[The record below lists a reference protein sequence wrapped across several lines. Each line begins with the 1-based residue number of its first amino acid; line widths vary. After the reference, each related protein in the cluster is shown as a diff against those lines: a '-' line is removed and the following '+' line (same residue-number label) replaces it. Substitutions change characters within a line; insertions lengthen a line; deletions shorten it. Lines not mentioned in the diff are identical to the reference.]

1 MSKQNR
7 ITNSPRWQKHHHW
20 LYLIVLPV
28 YLALFFITEHIIG
41 ADSAYTAVY
50 HPLDDLIPFCEWFYI
65 PYVLWYPFMGLVGLY
80 LAFKDGK
87 EFKRYMTY
95 IGISFIAAIG
105 LFVLF
110 PNGQDLRPDLDA
122 LGRDNLFTRAIAAL
136 YVADTNTNVCP
147 SLHVVGSMA
156 AVFGIFHHPRLRK
169 TVWLPIG
176 GIILAVLICL
186 STVFL
191 KQHSVVDVFVGI
203 PYGLLIY
210 GAVYWL
216 PTLWQK
222 RKNKPNK
229 ASIATEK
236 P

>member
-7 ITNSPRWQKHHHW
+7 ITNSPRWQQYHQW
-20 LYLIVLPV
+20 LYVLVLPV
-28 YLALFFITEHIIG
+28 YLALFFITEHFIG
-41 ADSAYTAVY
+41 ADASYTVIY
-50 HPLDDLIPFCEWFYI
+50 HTLDDLVPFCEWFYI

-80 LAFKDGK
+80 LAFKDG
-87 EFKRYMTY
+87 EGFKRYMTY
-95 IGISFIAAIG
+95 IGASFITAIG

-110 PNGQDLRPDLDA
+110 PNGQDLRPDLAA

-203 PYGLLIY
+203 PYGFLMY

-216 PTLWQK
+216 PALFKK
-222 RKNKPNK
+222 RERKSFKT
-229 ASIATEK
+229 SIATEK

>member
-1 MSKQNR
+1 MNKLQR
-7 ITNSPRWQKHHHW
+7 IANSPRWQQYHHW
-20 LYLIVLPV
+20 LYVLVLPV
-28 YLALFFITEHIIG
+28 YLALFFLAEYIVG
-41 ADSAYTAVY
+41 PDADYAVVY

-65 PYVLWYPFMGLVGLY
+65 PYVMWYPFMGLVGLY
-80 LAFKDGK
+80 LAFKDGTG
-87 EFKRYMTY
+87 FKRYMTY
-95 IGISFIAAIG
+95 IGITFIGAIG
-105 LFVLF
+105 LFLLF
-110 PNGQDLRPDLDA
+110 PNGQDLRPDIAA

-169 TVWLPIG
+169 TVWLPVG
-176 GIILAVLICL
+176 GIILAVSICL

-203 PYGLLIY
+203 PYGLILY

-216 PTLWQK
+216 PALWNKLTAK
-222 RKNKPNK
+222 RTQSP
-229 ASIATEK
+229 IATEK

>member
-1 MSKQNR
+1 MSKLQQ
-7 ITNSPRWQKHHHW
+7 ITNSPRWHRYHHW
-20 LYLIVLPV
+20 LYALILPL
-28 YLALFFITEHIIG
+28 YLITFFVQESILDG
-41 ADSAYTAVY
+41 SVPYTSIY

-80 LAFKDGK
+80 LAFKDGTG
-87 EFKRYMTY
+87 FKRYMTY
-95 IGISFIAAIG
+95 IGVSFFAALAFFAI
-105 LFVLF
+105 F
-110 PNGQDLRPDLDA
+110 PNGQDLRPDLA
-122 LGRDNLFTRAIAAL
+122 VLGRDNLFTRAIAIL

-156 AVFGIFHHPRLRK
+156 AVFGIMHHPRLRR
-169 TVWLPIG
+169 TVWLPVG

-203 PYGLLIY
+203 PYGFATY
-210 GAVYWL
+210 GTVYWL
-216 PTLWQK
+216 PALWAK
-222 RKNKPNK
+222 RSRGLRK
-229 ASIATEK
+229 APVTAEK

>member
-1 MSKQNR
+1 MSKLNR
-7 ITNSPRWQKHHHW
+7 ITNNPHWQKYHHW

-28 YLALFFITEHIIG
+28 YLALFFITEHFIG
-41 ADSAYTAVY
+41 SDAAYTVIY

-80 LAFKDGK
+80 LAFKDGTG
-87 EFKRYMTY
+87 FKRYMTY
-95 IGISFIAAIG
+95 IGISFFTAIALFAI
-105 LFVLF
+105 F
-110 PNGQDLRPDLDA
+110 PNGQDLRPDLNA
-122 LGRDNLFTRAIAAL
+122 LGRDNLFTRAVAAL

-156 AVFGIFHHPRLRK
+156 AVFGILHHPRLRK
-169 TVWLPIG
+169 TVWLPIV
-176 GIILAVLICL
+176 GILLAVLICL

-203 PYGLLIY
+203 PYGFLMY

-216 PTLWQK
+216 PALWK
-222 RKNKPNK
+222 KCKAKPLSRPV
-229 ASIATEK
+229 AAEK